1 MEVEELK
8 KEVAKIEWWH
18 YIDLGN
24 GIITPGRGDNF
35 KMLPALDLPDDL
47 TGKTVLDVGAWD
59 GFFSFEAEKRNA
71 ARVLATDSFSWYGE
85 GWGTKAG
92 FEFARKVLNS
102 KVEDMDIDVLELSP
116 EKVGTFDLVLCLGV
130 LYHMRHPLLALEHVY
145 SVTGDQ
151 LILETQVDML
161 GYRRPA
167 MAFYPGSESH
177 GDPTNWVGPNPK
189 CVVAMLETV
198 GFRKIKVFPKK
209 RSFPEKIGKTA
220 QIAIRHV
227 LQREQK
233 ARYVFHAWR

>member
-1 MEVEELK
+1 MDVNELK
-8 KEVAKIEWWH
+8 NEVAKIEWWQR
-18 YIDLGN
+18 IDLGH
-24 GIITPGRGDNF
+24 GIVTPGRGNNF
-35 KMLPALDLPDDL
+35 KTLPALELPDDL

-59 GFFSFEAEKRNA
+59 GFFSFEVEKRNA

-92 FEFARKVLNS
+92 FELARKVLDS

-116 EKVGTFDLVLCLGV
+116 EKVGTFDLVLYLGV
-130 LYHMRHPLLALEHVY
+130 LYHMRYPLLSLERVY

-167 MAFYPGSESH
+167 MAFYPGAESH

-189 CVVAMLETV
+189 CVVAMLEAV
-198 GFRKIKVFPKK
+198 GFKEIKVFPKK
-209 RSFPEKIGKTA
+209 RSFPEKIGKA
-220 QIAIRHV
+220 GQIVIRH
-227 LQREQK
+227 LMQREQK
-233 ARYVFHAWR
+233 ARYVFHARR